1 MKNDIDIAQLLKGFS
16 QFLHRYHVLLFT
28 LLVLGG
34 LALATFLLY
43 ETMIDAQTASP
54 ISTGTSFDKAT
65 IEKINQLKTT
75 DDGVTLTLPS
85 GRTNP
90 FSE

>member
-1 MKNDIDIAQLLKGFS
+1 MKNEIDIGQLLKGFP

-28 LLVLGG
+28 FFVLGG
-34 LALATFLLY
+34 LAAATFLLY
-43 ETMIDAQTASP
+43 ATMIDAQTASQV
-54 ISTGTSFDKAT
+54 SSGTSFDKAT

-75 DDGVTLTLPS
+75 DDGATLTLPP